1 MNDKANH
8 PSGLTWERWNFPF
21 KTPKEREQIEL
32 WLIKKQCGTE
42 FDDSIPF

>member
-1 MNDKANH
+1 MNDLH

-21 KTPKEREQIEL
+21 KTPQERELVKKYLHPEL
-32 WLIKKQCGTE
+32 E